1 MSTWTKDK
9 PTTPGKWRVSI
20 VPEKRTSYAFKYV
33 FEGPVSHC
41 NVVLRKTDPDTV
53 QLRVSIDNAEDYRLY
68 SLTDPWFDGAL
79 WMCDEHPADPF
90 AETQP
95 SYSQDSDLP

>member
-20 VPEKRTSYAFKYV
+20 APEKRTSYAFKYV
-33 FEGPVSHC
+33 FDGPVSSC
-41 NVVLRKTDPDTV
+41 DVLRKTENGTAH
-53 QLRVSIDNAEDYRLY
+53 LRVSVDNAEDYRLY

-79 WMCDEHPADPF
+79 WMRDEHPADPF
-90 AETQP
+90 LEAERTAP
-95 SYSQDSDLP
+95 